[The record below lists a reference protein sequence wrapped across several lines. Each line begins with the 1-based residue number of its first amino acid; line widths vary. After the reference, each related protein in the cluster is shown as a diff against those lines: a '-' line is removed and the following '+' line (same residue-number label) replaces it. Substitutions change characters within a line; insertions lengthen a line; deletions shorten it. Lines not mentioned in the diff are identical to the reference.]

1 MRHYFLLSD
10 GYILTG
16 EASKGAGKPSVL
28 HGKARAMSL
37 SPATTA
43 AAAASE
49 AATDRRKCK
58 LLDIHGAT
66 LNVPASGDAGY
77 FELALPASDTTNH
90 LWSDARFGVAGGAE
104 PRADRDWRSPVVQPC
119 RDAHAAARPPLITAT
134 DTIERA
140 NARDWV
146 EGYSPP
152 AFRADGRRTTMLHS
166 PATWRS

>member
-43 AAAASE
+43 AAASE
-49 AATDRRKCK
+49 AATDLRKCK

-77 FELALPASDTTNH
+77 FELVLPASDTTNH
-90 LWSDARFGVAGGAE
+90 LWSD
-104 PRADRDWRSPVVQPC
+104 
-119 RDAHAAARPPLITAT
+119 DASGWLAALSRC
-134 DTIERA
+134 
-140 NARDWV
+140 
-146 EGYSPP
+146 
-152 AFRADGRRTTMLHS
+152 
-166 PATWRS
+166 